1 MVFSKKHAGK
11 FQEKGD
17 SSPSTSN
24 QHTAIDPE
32 KALESD
38 PYEHLPESEAAIVR
52 SQIFSPPETASFVQL
67 FRYATLLDK
76 ALLSAAAIA
85 SIASGVMRPLMT
97 VVWGSIAQSFTTGPA
112 ANPNEFQH
120 SVNNKV
126 VDLVYIGIADFVCT
140 YVSMFI
146 FIDRGEVLTSR
157 IRKAY
162 LSAILRQNI
171 AYFDTV
177 GSGEVISHMTADM
190 VLIQDSIS
198 EKIALSLSGISTF
211 IAAFVVGFVKSW
223 KLTLIMMSI
232 VITMLLV
239 LPLLTR
245 IVARYAKLTMLGYAG
260 SGKVAEEV
268 LSCVRTVQ
276 AFGMQERLAEEYDQH
291 LAVTEKWGCR
301 QGAAMAL
308 ITGTVYFIMYSNY
321 ALGFWQGSRFIVS
334 NDIGVSSII
343 SVMTSMLL
351 GALSLGQ
358 TTPNIRRIA
367 NGIMAAGK
375 IFATIDRQSCIDSSS
390 PDGASL
396 DTISGEIDFK
406 DIRFRYPTRPE
417 ASILHNFNLHVSAGE
432 TIALVGSSGSG
443 KSTVVGL
450 LQRFYLPTGG
460 NLFLDKQDISQLNI
474 RWLRSQISVVSQEPT
489 LFGCSI
495 FENIAFGLIG
505 TSNENASVDIQ
516 RCLVEKAC
524 NEANCM
530 SFIAKFPDGID
541 TLVGDRGVLLSGG
554 QKQRIAIARAIVG
567 NPKILILDEATS
579 ALDTESE
586 EVVQS
591 ALDRAAKERTTI
603 VIAHRLSTIK
613 DADKIIVMSK
623 GEIVEQGTHHELM
636 ALNGIY
642 FNLVQSQQMQQ
653 SKSTEI
659 EEKDDYQTA
668 VDLVRTMSL
677 VHEKEDVEGND
688 INDTRLYGF
697 WKCAGW
703 IARESCPELRV
714 VLVGIMFAS
723 ITGLSNPIQAVFF
736 AKCVSSFEFTHI
748 NYGEMRHT
756 VNMYSGLFFMLAVV
770 EGIAFTMSGAYLV
783 YASQHLVRRAR
794 LIMFRHYLRQDIA
807 FHDCPAN
814 SPSALSSTLSTEAQ
828 QLEGLTGTTF
838 GQIVYTSVTLAA
850 GMILSLC
857 IGWKLALVCIAC
869 MPILIGC
876 GAGRVYVM
884 THMQATAKQAYLE
897 SADSACEAI
906 RDVRTVAALN
916 RENQVQEEYFDGI
929 SSQVTKN
936 RVVSVHSAGLYALC
950 QAMLFWILA
959 LAFWYGST
967 LLVKKEYSIFQFFI
981 SLMAIIT
988 GTQSAGQVFSYA
1000 PDMAKAKEAAESI
1013 MNLTAQKPVIDTWN
1027 ESGIF
1032 PREVK
1037 GNIEFANVYFRY
1049 PSRPDIPILRSLSFS
1064 IKQGQFAAFVGSS
1077 GCGKSTT
1084 LGLLEQFYRLDSGQ
1098 ILLDGQDISAFNIN
1112 KYRNLIGLVQQEPA
1126 LFSGSIRYNLHLGTS
1141 EAITDEE
1148 MHDACKQANIH
1159 DFIMSLPDGYDTL
1172 CGAKGTLLS
1181 GGQKQRIAIAR
1192 AILRKPRI
1200 LLLDE
1205 ATSALDSES
1214 EKVVQDALDKAAK
1227 GRTTIA
1233 VAHRLSTIQNADV
1246 IFVFENGRVLEYGTH
1261 QQLLA
1266 NKSRYHELVKL
1277 QALENK

>member
-1 MVFSKKHAGK
+1 M
-11 FQEKGD
+11 
-17 SSPSTSN
+17 
-24 QHTAIDPE
+24 
-32 KALESD
+32 
-38 PYEHLPESEAAIVR
+38 
-52 SQIFSPPETASFVQL
+52 SFVQL
-67 FRYATLLDK
+67 FRYATVFDM
-76 ALLSAAAIA
+76 ALLSVATIA
-85 SIASGVMRPLMT
+85 SIATGIMRPLMT
-97 VVWGSIAQSFTTGPA
+97 VVFNSIAQSFTTVPA
-112 ANPNEFQH
+112 AKPDEYQH

-126 VDLVYIGIADFVCT
+126 LDLVYIGIADFVCT
-140 YVSMFI
+140 YVSVFI

-157 IRKAY
+157 IRKEF

-177 GSGEVISHMTADM
+177 GSGEVISHITADM
-190 VLIQDSIS
+190 VLIQESIS
-198 EKIALSLSGISTF
+198 EKITLSLSGISTF
-211 IAAFVVGFVKSW
+211 IAAFVVGLVKSW

-245 IVARYAKLTMLGYAG
+245 IVARYAKHTILGYAG

-268 LSCVRTVQ
+268 LSCIRTVQ
-276 AFGMQERLAEEYDQH
+276 AFGMQERVAEEYDQH
-291 LAVTEKWGCR
+291 LAVTEKWGSR

-308 ITGTVYFIMYSNY
+308 ITGTVYFIMYTNY

-343 SVMTSMLL
+343 SVMMSMLL
-351 GALSLGQ
+351 GAVSLGQ
-358 TTPNIRRIA
+358 ATPNIRSIA

-396 DTISGEIDFK
+396 DTIAGEIDFK
-406 DIRFRYPTRPE
+406 NIRFSYPTRPE
-417 ASILHNFNLHVSAGE
+417 VSILHNFNLHVPAGE

-460 NLFLDKQDISQLNI
+460 NLSLDRQDISQLNI

-505 TSNENASVDIQ
+505 TANENASGDIQ
-516 RCLVEKAC
+516 RGLVGRAC

-530 SFIAKFPDGID
+530 SFIAKFPDGLD

-591 ALDRAAKERTTI
+591 ALDRAAKDRTTI

-659 EEKDDYQTA
+659 EETDDHQTA
-668 VDLVRTMSL
+668 VDLVRTKSL
-677 VHEKEDVEGND
+677 VHEKDVEGND
-688 INDTRLYGF
+688 IDHTRLSGF

-703 IARESCPELRV
+703 IARGSRPELHV
-714 VLVGIMFAS
+714 ILVGIMFAS
-723 ITGLSNPIQAVFF
+723 ITGLANPIQAVFF
-736 AKCVSSFEFTHI
+736 AKCVSSFESTHVT
-748 NYGEMRHT
+748 YGEMRHT
-756 VNMYSGLFFMLAVV
+756 VNMYSELFFMLAVV
-770 EGIAFTMSGAYLV
+770 EGIAFTMSGTFLV
-783 YASQHLVRRAR
+783 YASQNLVRRAR
-794 LIMFRHYLRQDIA
+794 LITFRHYLRQGIA
-807 FHDCPAN
+807 FHDRPAN
-814 SPSALSSTLSTEAQ
+814 SPSALSFTLSTEAQ

-838 GQIVYTSVTLAA
+838 GQIVNTSVTLTA

-884 THMQATAKQAYLE
+884 TNMQAKAKQAYLE
-897 SADSACEAI
+897 SADSACEAV

-916 RENQVQEEYFDGI
+916 RENQVQGEYFDGI

-936 RVVSVHSAGLYALC
+936 RVVSVQSAVLYALY
-950 QAMLFWILA
+950 QAMLFWALA

-967 LLVKKEYSIFQFFI
+967 PLLKKEYSVFQFFI

-988 GTQSAGQVFSYA
+988 GTQAAGQVFSYA
-1000 PDMAKAKEAAESI
+1000 PDMAKAKNAAESI
-1013 MNLTAQKPVIDTWN
+1013 MNLAAQKPVIDTWN
-1027 ESGIF
+1027 ESGIL
-1032 PREVK
+1032 PNEVK

-1049 PSRPDIPILRSLSFS
+1049 PSRPDIPILRSLSLS
-1064 IKQGQFAAFVGSS
+1064 VKHGQFAAFVGSS

-1084 LGLLEQFYRLDSGQ
+1084 LGLLEQFYRPDSGQ

-1112 KYRNLIGLVQQEPA
+1112 EYRNLIGLVQQEPA

-1141 EAITDEE
+1141 EAITDAE

-1159 DFIMSLPDGYDTL
+1159 DFIMSLPDGYDTP